1 MEQPVL
7 PPEARVLN
15 LLDVLPDGFIPL
27 SRVTSREDGRQ
38 ANQFLDRAPRSGK
51 GYQGQL

>member
-27 SRVTSREDGRQ
+27 SRVTLTRRWEASQ
-38 ANQFLDRAPRSGK
+38 PAP
-51 GYQGQL
+51 